1 MVMIFH
7 WWYVI
12 GVYLLFKYICICM
25 CVLYLK
31 HSQGLHESFSF
42 TESLTG
48 STQSRVKSR
57 Q

>member
-12 GVYLLFKYICICM
+12 GVYLLFKYLCICM